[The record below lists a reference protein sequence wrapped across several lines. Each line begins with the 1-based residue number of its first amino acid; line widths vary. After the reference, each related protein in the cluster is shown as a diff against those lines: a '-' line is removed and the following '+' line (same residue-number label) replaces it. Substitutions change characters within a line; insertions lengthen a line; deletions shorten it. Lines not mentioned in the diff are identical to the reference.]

1 MTMDFIGGLLNN
13 TGFTWFIWILTIALT
28 VLFFAYT
35 LSKEGR
41 DEHGRAIIG
50 TACFYGIIGI
60 IIFMNILTFYMY
72 YVIQSIAVFANAIRL
87 VYDGFMLVTI
97 ISIAVLRK
105 IR

>member
-1 MTMDFIGGLLNN
+1 MIDFVGELLNSI
-13 TGFTWFIWILTIALT
+13 GFTWFVWIVTILLTI
-28 VLFFAYT
+28 LFFAYA

-41 DEHGRAIIG
+41 DEHGKAIIG

-60 IIFMNILTFYMY
+60 IVFMNIPTYYMY
-72 YVIQSIAVFANAIRL
+72 HVIQSIAVFANAIRL

-97 ISIAVLRK
+97 ISIAILRK